1 MPRRLSGAGFF
12 ILKASFMGKKK
23 PPKKPRKKV
32 NSAPEVDAPPEAPEP
47 EAKPGRPTSFSEDI
61 GDLICALMAEGKS
74 LRSICELENMPHKST
89 VLLWV
94 VKGDRG
100 DEQYRAF
107 SDQYRRAREAQTE
120 AVLDD
125 VIEISDDN
133 RLDYIFKV
141 ADDASGQ
148 SAQAIVDHDHINR
161 SKLRIET
168 RFRFAAKMHPRKYG
182 DKVQQEITGKD
193 GGPVEL
199 SDAKAALLRGVVRNP
214 AADGADSEN

>member
-1 MPRRLSGAGFF
+1 VS
-12 ILKASFMGKKK
+12 KKKK
-23 PPKKPRKKV
+23 PAKAK
-32 NSAPEVDAPPEAPEP
+32 AP
-47 EAKPGRPTSFSEDI
+47 AKTGRPSSFTEEL
-61 GDLICALMAEGKS
+61 GDLICLLMAEGKS
-74 LRSICELENMPHKST
+74 LNSICALEDMPHKST

-100 DEQYRAF
+100 DEDYKAF

-125 VIEISDDN
+125 VIEISDDSS
-133 RLDYIFKV
+133 LDFIFKKT
-141 ADDASGQ
+141 DDASGE

-182 DKVQQEITGKD
+182 DKVQNEITGKD

-199 SDAKAALLRGVVRNP
+199 SDAKAALLRGVVRNT
-214 AADGADSEN
+214 AGGGADKED